1 MTLPDLP
8 PPVQFSPCP
17 LRFKKTMKLLSTLLI
32 FLFGSWIPF
41 LPPSPDPP
49 EAPAVAYTFHEDSE
63 MTIYGSSNVRDW
75 TMDVLEIDGQVTVQ
89 PAAGD
94 NGLPTVE
101 QLFVEVPVDSI
112 LSGRGAQNE
121 KAHKALQKNAQP
133 AIYFRSE
140 SVDVSAAD
148 TADAAFSVTAEGE
161 LIMAGERRTVDIRAE
176 GTRLDDGAYRFQGE
190 YDMLLSDFDI
200 ERPTALLGA
209 LRVSDEI
216 RITYDVTIVP
226 N

>member
-1 MTLPDLP
+1 M
-8 PPVQFSPCP
+8 
-17 LRFKKTMKLLSTLLI
+17 TMKLLSTLLI
-32 FLFGSWIPF
+32 FLFGSWIAV
-41 LPPSPDPP
+41 PPSSPDPP
-49 EAPAVAYTFHEDSE
+49 TSDAPAAYTFHEDSE
-63 MTIYGSSNVRDW
+63 MTIHGSSNVRDW

-89 PAAGD
+89 PAASD
-94 NGLPTVE
+94 NGLPTVK

-140 SVDVSAAD
+140 SVNVSAD
-148 TADAAFSVTAEGE
+148 GTADATFSVVAEGE
-161 LIMAGERRTVDIRAE
+161 LIMAGERRTVDVQAE

-190 YDMLLSDFDI
+190 YNMLLSDFDI

-216 RITYDVTIVP
+216 RVTYDVTIVP